1 MACLTISNGE
11 TPSYPGMVLRM
22 SSRKARSF
30 FSVPFALLPATQIP
44 KRIHHSSWS
53 LVIRLGKLVGSTAAF
68 ANVVF
73 VLTPLPFNN
82 LIDVHSIL
90 EPVSFWHRLNL
101 NLCVRPEFHDLALR
115 NENLP
120 AAIDLV
126 AELADEQS
134 QRS

>member
-11 TPSYPGMVLRM
+11 TPSYPGIELRM

-53 LVIRLGKLVGSTAAF
+53 FVILFGKFVGSTAAF

-73 VLTPLPFNN
+73 VLTPRPLNGFVE
-82 LIDVHSIL
+82 VHPEL
-90 EPVSFWHRLNL
+90 EPLAIWYGLYLN
-101 NLCVRPEFHDLALR
+101 VRVRAKLQKFLFRDK
-115 NENLP
+115 NLP

-126 AELADEQS
+126 AEFADEQP

>member
-11 TPSYPGMVLRM
+11 TPSYPGIELRM

-53 LVIRLGKLVGSTAAF
+53 LVIRLGRLVGSTAAF

-73 VLTPLPFNN
+73 VLTPLSLNN
-82 LIDVHSIL
+82 LIEIHSVL
-90 EPVSFWHRLNL
+90 KPATFGHGLDLNL
-101 NLCVRPEFHDLALR
+101 PLSKLHEFVVR
-115 NENLP
+115 NEKLP
-120 AAIDLV
+120 AAIDFV